1 MVSITDRAPEW
12 LGRLTGAHQH
22 RAFGGSA
29 GLQSRVCLGLML
41 LVGDGLA
48 GLTPF
53 PDSGFGR
60 KQDPASTALFGYFRI
75 QRKNPRFSRQQVRV
89 VEIAI
94 AHMASRWV
102 KRLTVGWDR
111 LRSIFPIGTE
121 ETVSGPGMICS
132 VTLISLQCTSDA

>member
-1 MVSITDRAPEW
+1 MGFRW
-12 LGRLTGAHQH
+12 LTGAHEH
-22 RAFGGSA
+22 RALGGSA
-29 GLQSRVCLGLML
+29 GLQPRISLCLML

-53 PDSGFGR
+53 PDSRFSR
-60 KQDPASTALFGYFRI
+60 KQHPASTALFGHFRI
-75 QRKNPRFSRQQVRV
+75 QRKNPRLSRQQVRV

-111 LRSIFPIGTE
+111 LRSILRI
-121 ETVSGPGMICS
+121 
-132 VTLISLQCTSDA
+132 